1 MDNLNRAG
9 PPEYLIANQ
18 LSTESRENFR
28 AGVKKYQKIY
38 PGIIPEASARVT
50 NAQVIGMIL
59 SAHKDKP
66 AIKVLEILD
75 DIKSYIND
83 YKKLKENIGD
93 KDGISIDKLLM
104 ESRRN

>member
-1 MDNLNRAG
+1 
-9 PPEYLIANQ
+9 
-18 LSTESRENFR
+18 
-28 AGVKKYQKIY
+28 
-38 PGIIPEASARVT
+38 
-50 NAQVIGMIL
+50 MIL
-59 SAHKDKP
+59 SANKDKP

-93 KDGISIDKLLM
+93 KDGISIDKQLM

>member
-1 MDNLNRAG
+1 MLLKILFIFNYIFGVSENIG
-9 PPEYLIANQ
+9 LICNVI
-18 LSTESRENFR
+18 L
-28 AGVKKYQKIY
+28 KKYQKIY

-66 AIKVLEILD
+66 AIEVLEILN